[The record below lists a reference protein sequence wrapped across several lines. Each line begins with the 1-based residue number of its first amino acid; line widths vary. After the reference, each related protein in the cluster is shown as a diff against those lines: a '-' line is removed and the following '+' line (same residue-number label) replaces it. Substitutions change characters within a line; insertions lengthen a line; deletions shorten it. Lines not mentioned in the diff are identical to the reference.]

1 MRVNTQ
7 RAMDRL
13 IGTILCGVLS
23 IFPWQYRRV
32 PSGFRPGNILVVL
45 LSEMG
50 SLVLSGSMFARIR
63 EKYPEATVHILT
75 LQRNSSFLEV
85 LGFVPKGHII
95 TVDDRSF
102 SAFLLGSIRALRR
115 LRRIGVD
122 TVLDCELFSR
132 ISSLYSLVSGAKVRA
147 GFHRHTQEGLFRGR
161 FINRPLLYNPYRHI
175 SEQFVHLVKSIDGQG
190 TPLVKGAAFS
200 EALPIDPLKIAP
212 EEIEAFCQGL
222 QNDFPHLRERQQ
234 LVLVYPG
241 GGLLPIRA
249 WPRKYYEE
257 VVRGLL
263 ESGYSVGVVGLAED
277 KKLAGAI
284 LSACRSRFCLDLTGY
299 TKTVR
304 DLILLFHRASLLI
317 SNDGGPGHFASLTPI
332 PSVVLYG
339 PETPML
345 YGVMGPKTYAF
356 YNPIPCSPCLTAY
369 NHRRSPCDGN
379 NECLKGI
386 SPQAVLE
393 KAYEFLRQ

>member
-1 MRVNTQ
+1 MKINTQ
-7 RAMDRL
+7 RATDRL
-13 IGTILCGVLS
+13 IGTFLCGVLS
-23 IFPWQYRRV
+23 LFPWRYRQA
-32 PSGFRPGNILVVL
+32 PSGFRPSNILIVI

-50 SLVLSGSMFARIR
+50 SLVLAGPMFTRIR
-63 EKYPEATVHILT
+63 EKYPEASVQVL
-75 LQRNSSFLEV
+75 LFQRNSGFLEV
-85 LGFVPKGHII
+85 LGLVPKSHII

-102 SAFLLGSIRALRR
+102 SAFFLSSLRALRR

-132 ISSLYSLVSGAKVRA
+132 ISSLYSLLSGAKVRA
-147 GFHRHTQEGLFRGR
+147 GFHRHTQEGLFRGG

-175 SEQFVHLVKSIDGQG
+175 SEQFVHLVESIGWQG
-190 TPLVKGAAFS
+190 TPLVKGAPS
-200 EALPIDPLKIAP
+200 SKALPIGLLKVGP
-212 EEIEAFCQGL
+212 EEVEAFSQGF
-222 QNDFPHLRERQQ
+222 QKDFPHLRGRR

-257 VVRGLL
+257 VVRALL
-263 ESGYSVGVVGLAED
+263 ESGYSVGVVGLAQD
-277 KKLAGAI
+277 KELAGAI

-299 TKTVR
+299 TRTVR

-317 SNDGGPGHFASLTPI
+317 SNDGGPGHFASMTPI
-332 PSVVLYG
+332 SSIVLYG

-345 YGVMGPKTYAF
+345 YGVMGPRTHVF
-356 YNPIPCSPCLTAY
+356 YDPIPCSPCLTAY

-379 NECLKGI
+379 NVCLKGI
-386 SPQAVLE
+386 SPRAVLE
-393 KAYEFLRQ
+393 KAYEFLRH